1 MDEKQ
6 LRRAS
11 LDYREYMEVQTW
23 QSWAAFME
31 NTSNRVLS
39 FSTKNTRR
47 YTDFSY
53 EPGDVLLFGS
63 ETSGLPPEI
72 HQQIEPAHRLTIPM
86 RSGNRSLNLS
96 NSVAI
101 AVFEAWRQQGFCQ
114 ADEAL

>member
-6 LRRAS
+6 LRRAG
-11 LDYREYMEVQTW
+11 LDYREYMEIKIW
-23 QSWAAFME
+23 RDWEAFIE

-47 YTDFSY
+47 YTDFSF

-63 ETSGLPPEI
+63 ETSGLPPDV
-72 HQQIEPAHRLTIPM
+72 HQQIEPAHGLNIPM

-96 NSVAI
+96 NCVAI
-101 AVFEAWRQQGFCQ
+101 AVFEAWRQQGFL
-114 ADEAL
+114 EAEKAS